1 MTRQTPFGYPWP
13 GGPFIDQDE
22 ARLVVEVLAARSPS
36 RFFGVEPL
44 HLCDRFEKEFSAQV
58 GARYGVAVG
67 SGTGALHVALTALGL
82 GPGQEA
88 IIPAYLWVSVAAAVV
103 QRGAIPV
110 LCEVDDS
117 YCLDP
122 ADVRRKLTPR
132 TRVIIHIHM
141 SGATGNLQEVRAIA
155 RQHGAA
161 LLEDCAQAV
170 GGSYKGRPLGSFGDL
185 AIFSFQHSKALSTG
199 EGGMVVTSDHTLYKR
214 CQAAYDVGHSVD
226 FERGGAPTVLW
237 GLGTVMTELQAAL
250 GLVQLRKLPAITG
263 ALRAAKCRLREQL
276 SQIPGLMLRRLEDSH
291 GDNGSFL
298 LTRYPDA
305 ATAAAMARR
314 LVELGL
320 VCGPHGQLVHYLP
333 DWGFHIYY
341 NIQQL
346 TRKLSNSP
354 DGFPWT
360 HPANRAAPAS
370 YDKGTLPRSDELFAR
385 SVLQAVPSDTTAED
399 AEDMIRIYKQAAAEL
414 IPGSGAQA

>member
-1 MTRQTPFGYPWP
+1 MVPALILNFLSKENRLGPVWGLLLALSVPLGYGNSPAWLLPGYTFEALLMDTVRDSFVTRNATIAGMIDKATGLPTQRFWRAIRRLKVAGAIDIHQQYETQEDGAIRARP
-13 GGPFIDQDE
+13 GIKTVNMHF
-22 ARLVVEVLAARSPS
+22 L
-36 RFFGVEPL
+36 
-44 HLCDRFEKEFSAQV
+44 
-58 GARYGVAVG
+58 
-67 SGTGALHVALTALGL
+67 VALGR
-82 GPGQEA
+82 
-88 IIPAYLWVSVAAAVV
+88 I
-103 QRGAIPV
+103 
-110 LCEVDDS
+110 S
-117 YCLDP
+117 YE
-122 ADVRRKLTPR
+122 KLKAFR
-132 TRVIIHIHM
+132 TH
-141 SGATGNLQEVRAIA
+141 
-155 RQHGAA
+155 
-161 LLEDCAQAV
+161 C
-170 GGSYKGRPLGSFGDL
+170 
-185 AIFSFQHSKALSTG
+185 SKALRRDADAHKQQFPDMHDP
-199 EGGMVVTSDHTLYKR
+199 EIANR
-214 CQAAYDVGHSVD
+214 
-226 FERGGAPTVLW
+226 
-237 GLGTVMTELQAAL
+237 
-250 GLVQLRKLPAITG
+250 
-263 ALRAAKCRLREQL
+263 RLREQL
-276 SQIPGLMLRRLEDSH
+276 SQIPGLTLRRLEDPH

-333 DWGFHIYY
+333 DWGFHIYS

-360 HPANRAAPAS
+360 HPENRAAPAS